1 VVEDS
6 KKDVSEDAQ
15 DLREI
20 VLTVQVLLAA
30 GGG

>member
-1 VVEDS
+1 MVEDS